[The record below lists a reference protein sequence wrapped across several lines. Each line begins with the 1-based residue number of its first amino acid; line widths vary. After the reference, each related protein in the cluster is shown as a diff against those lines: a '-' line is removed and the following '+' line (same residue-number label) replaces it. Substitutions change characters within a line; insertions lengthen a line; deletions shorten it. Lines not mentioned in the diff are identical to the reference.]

1 MAYKPSLRRTTQI
14 TEASLEIRPVMNL
27 MVCLIPLL
35 LAGSVWT
42 KLAIKQLN
50 LPPKTAGGP
59 GTAEMEKP
67 VEIEKRLGLNVI
79 ISKEGFYIGSASGFL
94 QIGTQPQTAGVPPT
108 IPLLADGALDYE
120 TLQTKLKE
128 IKEKV
133 QTTDFTDKNAII
145 VTAEADIPYKYL
157 IKTMD
162 YVAMY
167 LDQDASIKELFPQI
181 IIGQVVL

>member
-1 MAYKPSLRRTTQI
+1 MAYKPSLRRTSVIEQ
-14 TEASLEIRPVMNL
+14 ASLEIRPVMNL

-79 ISKEGFYIGSASGFL
+79 ISKEGFFIGSASGFL
-94 QIGTQPQTAGVPPT
+94 QIGTQQQTEGAPPT
-108 IPLLADGALDYE
+108 IPLLADGTLDYKA
-120 TLQTKLKE
+120 LQEKLKE

-133 QTTDFTDKNAII
+133 ITTDFNDKNAII
-145 VTAEADIPYKYL
+145 VTAEANIPYKYL

-167 LDQDASIKELFPQI
+167 LDQDASVKELFPQI